1 MADRLAPTQRRRALR
16 LGPVNATIWVGAISP
31 YAAIFGLAL
40 LLRLLAVPLAMAIHE
55 PGAWKGRDICT
66 RSGIAAS
73 ASAEGCA
80 SV

>member
-1 MADRLAPTQRRRALR
+1 MPRFGLA
-16 LGPVNATIWVGAISP
+16 AISP

-55 PGAWKGRDICT
+55 RGAWKWREICT

-73 ASAEGCA
+73 ASAEGNA